1 MAKENAS
8 WITELVDTNP
18 ADNDPVAEGND
29 HIQMV
34 KAVLKNSF
42 PSTSTT
48 AQIPAPD
55 NNKLL
60 SNDGTD
66 NGWVSEIVDIKH
78 NRYTEAFDNAGTV
91 NGAYN
96 IDLSTS
102 ANTIVM
108 TNGGTIT
115 LSVSNLPASAFV
127 QISLIISGAG
137 TVNFPAGTV
146 WANGVVPTPSAG
158 WDAYTIV
165 SWDGSTW
172 LGFGSVNFS

>member
-18 ADNDPVAEGND
+18 ADSDPVAEGND

-42 PSTSTT
+42 PSTSTS

-78 NRYTEAFDNAGTV
+78 NRYTEVFDAAGTI

-96 IDLSTS
+96 IDLNTS

-115 LSVSNLPASAFV
+115 LSVSNFPASTFV
-127 QISLIISGAG
+127 QITLLISGAG

-146 WANGVVPTPSAG
+146 WANGVVPSPSAG